1 MLWWLPAR
9 GHHHHHHL
17 HQVCLHHHRQ
27 RLNGGHILETFSSC
41 INGHR
46 LTNRLFASGCPLK
59 KSTSLWLGGNGE
71 WRYLHQMFQLPW
83 LEDAKEEVDHRHL
96 YQFRYT
102 FIWNRSINSDTP
114 LSETEA
120 CQRVEA
126 LDVAALLLNSTIVLT
141 NICWH
146 HHQHSAFSQSIKK
159 MESSLSSEESHKSS
173 LDEGWIEFPGYG
185 LMSGTW
191 VLTTT
196 PPSEHTWLGILAMV
210 QSTGRLKLA
219 HWVDILPIMKTC
231 IKSTPFGILQLSFL
245 SVPKMVHKPF
255 ARMMTEESDK
265 SHDKKYEL
273 CLSTFCYFMPPM
285 HADYWL
291 CIDIV
296 SHAVLQMI
304 FVLIIG

>member
-1 MLWWLPAR
+1 
-9 GHHHHHHL
+9 
-17 HQVCLHHHRQ
+17 
-27 RLNGGHILETFSSC
+27 
-41 INGHR
+41 
-46 LTNRLFASGCPLK
+46 
-59 KSTSLWLGGNGE
+59 
-71 WRYLHQMFQLPW
+71 
-83 LEDAKEEVDHRHL
+83 
-96 YQFRYT
+96 
-102 FIWNRSINSDTP
+102 
-114 LSETEA
+114 
-120 CQRVEA
+120 
-126 LDVAALLLNSTIVLT
+126 
-141 NICWH
+141 
-146 HHQHSAFSQSIKK
+146 

-173 LDEGWIEFPGYG
+173 LDQGWIEFPGYG

-245 SVPKMVHKPF
+245 CVPKMVHKPF

-285 HADYWL
+285 HADY
-291 CIDIV
+291 
-296 SHAVLQMI
+296 
-304 FVLIIG
+304 